1 MKQTINIV
9 AFFFVLSIPFAL
21 SSQTRKAIPA
31 GRYEALSGVKTSRS
45 TAKTSEASI
54 GEKRDTTTLFWN
66 EVLSHVPENTPEVSY
81 FATGKMDDFSTT
93 LLANKGL
100 KTAKKIGKKTNII
113 FSDDLNRDKEV
124 FQKIKSKTSLVVL
137 KDGHQLKDVMASLGQ
152 FEVLLYQAEDQS
164 NYFLLK
170 LK

>member
-31 GRYEALSGVKTSRS
+31 GRYEALSGVKNSRS
-45 TAKTSEASI
+45 VKSTDSVNDKKDS
-54 GEKRDTTTLFWN
+54 TTLFWN
-66 EVLSHVPENTPEVSY
+66 EVLNHMPENSQNLSY
-81 FATGKMDDFSTT
+81 FATGKMDEFSSS

-100 KTAKKIGKKTNII
+100 KSSKKIGSATNII
-113 FSDDLNRDKEV
+113 FSDDLNRDREIFKNL
-124 FQKIKSKTSLVVL
+124 KNKNNLVVL
-137 KDGHQLKDVMASLGQ
+137 KDSHQLKDVMSSLNQ